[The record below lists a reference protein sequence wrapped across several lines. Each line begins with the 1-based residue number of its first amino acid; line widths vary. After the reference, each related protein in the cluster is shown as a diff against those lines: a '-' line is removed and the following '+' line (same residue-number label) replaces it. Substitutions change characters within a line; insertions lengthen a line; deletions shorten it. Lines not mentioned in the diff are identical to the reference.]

1 MTYAEA
7 KKYGDVQGVIK
18 GKYAE
23 LFEYTDYAMYG
34 RTQQNKVRPDKLF
47 SFQKRYVDWFAEH
60 MSELAFEHPYTEVV
74 KDSEVIYDTAVA
86 DANGNFTRKYGVSLV
101 TDAWYSKDVPVVD
114 ERDKIGT
121 DLQYVPVFL
130 QSVGM
135 AIIDFVIR
143 DEVYG
148 KGEILKS
155 IGAVD
160 LYHGIIDKT
169 TDGGKLSLVNLVNSN
184 FIAVDKMLFDN
195 VTTSDDRLQP
205 DTTTFGKTTTSEK
218 RLKLLK
224 GIYEMYTDGKPFMV
238 RRDAFE
244 WYPMFDTTELEA
256 EYNAARS
263 EVDKIKNLM
272 LASGAASLI

>member
-1 MTYAEA
+1 
-7 KKYGDVQGVIK
+7 
-18 GKYAE
+18 
-23 LFEYTDYAMYG
+23 
-34 RTQQNKVRPDKLF
+34 
-47 SFQKRYVDWFAEH
+47 
-60 MSELAFEHPYTEVV
+60 
-74 KDSEVIYDTAVA
+74 
-86 DANGNFTRKYGVSLV
+86 
-101 TDAWYSKDVPVVD
+101 
-114 ERDKIGT
+114 
-121 DLQYVPVFL
+121 
-130 QSVGM
+130 M

-148 KGEILKS
+148 KGEILKN
-155 IGAVD
+155 IGAID

-169 TDGGKLSLVNLVNSN
+169 TDGGKLSLTNLATAQLMD
-184 FIAVDKMLFDN
+184 IDKILAQTAVL
-195 VTTSDDRLQP
+195 DDGRLYP
-205 DTTTFGKTTTSEK
+205 DITTFGKTTTNEK

-244 WYPMFDTTELEA
+244 WYPMFDKTELEA